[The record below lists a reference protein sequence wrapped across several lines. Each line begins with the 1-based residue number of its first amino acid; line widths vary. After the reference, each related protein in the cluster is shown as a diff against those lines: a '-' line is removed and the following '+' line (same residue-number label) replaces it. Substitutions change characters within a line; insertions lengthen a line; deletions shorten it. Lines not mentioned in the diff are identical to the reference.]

1 MTRIGLPDS
10 VRLILRPV
18 EHCRMNIKRM
28 SIKRMSIK
36 RVNIDRETHR
46 EHWTRV
52 GANRARDLP
61 NGASIKRWRR
71 ESLKKL
77 DRWESQVLKN
87 LKIAECCELMQRESD
102 GWETVCSDCE
112 EWNLRTGDPMESERC
127 SGGDGKR
134 GGNKNGSGNRVD
146 LRMFSLVRIG
156 VRNFAGC
163 CKFDLPQIRVPRL
176 PGAQLV
182 ANRRAENLADEAIAG
197 TEFSEADE

>member
-18 EHCRMNIKRM
+18 EHCRMN
-28 SIKRMSIK
+28 IKRMSIK

-112 EWNLRTGDPMESERC
+112 EWNLRTGDPMENERC

-134 GGNKNGSGNRVD
+134 GGTKTGPEIEWTSECSHWFGSVSGILLAAANSIYRRFECLD
-146 LRMFSLVRIG
+146 CLVLSWWPTEEQRI
-156 VRNFAGC
+156 
-163 CKFDLPQIRVPRL
+163 
-176 PGAQLV
+176 
-182 ANRRAENLADEAIAG
+182 
-197 TEFSEADE
+197 